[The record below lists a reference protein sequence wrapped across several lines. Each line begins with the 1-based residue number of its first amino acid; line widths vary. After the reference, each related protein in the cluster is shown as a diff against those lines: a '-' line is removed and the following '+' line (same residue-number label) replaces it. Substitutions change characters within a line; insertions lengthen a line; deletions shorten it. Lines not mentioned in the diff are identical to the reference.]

1 MNACSK
7 SAIVMAE
14 DSEGFLQPR
23 IDVDKCVECGLC
35 QRVCPVLHP
44 IQNEGSKR
52 KVYAF
57 INYTDRKVSSSG
69 GAFSFFAR
77 KILDEGGV
85 VFGATM
91 DDNLQVYHIG
101 VESIDELHRLRGSKY
116 VQSKIGSSYKEVRFL
131 LQSGRRVLFVGTPCQ
146 IAGLYKFLGRRYE
159 ELLLTLD
166 LICHGVPNLSLIH
179 ISEPTRH

>member
-1 MNACSK
+1 MIELANTKTCTGCSACMNACSK

-69 GAFSFFAR
+69 GAFSFLPGR
-77 KILDEGGV
+77 YWMREVLYLVLPWMIICKCTILALKV
-85 VFGATM
+85 
-91 DDNLQVYHIG
+91 
-101 VESIDELHRLRGSKY
+101 
-116 VQSKIGSSYKEVRFL
+116 
-131 LQSGRRVLFVGTPCQ
+131 
-146 IAGLYKFLGRRYE
+146 
-159 ELLLTLD
+159 
-166 LICHGVPNLSLIH
+166 
-179 ISEPTRH
+179 